1 MHRQRLSTIVWLGAV
16 LALLAAL
23 GAGSLWWERAS
34 ETAANQEAINSQE
47 DSGVTLPEPELTQE
61 SDLPEH
67 PLESM
72 GIAKLTESQGMP
84 EDAISEEE
92 AIDLV
97 TELTRGPERDFYLD
111 KHSASAIP
119 ATYDAEENTMGPAAD
134 NLPVWVVVLDGWG
147 PPVPCGVGLPPG
159 WVDPAVERPAEDKS
173 QSEQECITGKSN
185 AYIIVDAVTGQHL
198 ASWHYGKPEVR

>member
-1 MHRQRLSTIVWLGAV
+1 MRRRQLTTIAAATIMVVILAIFGVGFLWLG
-16 LALLAAL
+16 
-23 GAGSLWWERAS
+23 G
-34 ETAANQEAINSQE
+34 NQEIAASPGPGGLNPSIE
-47 DSGVTLPEPELTQE
+47 ADSPQQELTQE
-61 SDLPEH
+61 SDLPKH

-72 GIAKLTESQGMP
+72 GTAKLTESQGMP
-84 EDAISEEE
+84 EDAITEEE

-97 TELTRGPERDFYLD
+97 TELTWGPERDFYLD

-119 ATYDAEENTMGPAAD
+119 ATYDAEENTMGLAAD

-198 ASWHYGKPEVR
+198 ASWHQGEREWK

>member
-97 TELTRGPERDFYLD
+97 TELTRGRNGISIWISTRRVQFRRPMMLKRTRWGRRRITCRYGWLSWTGGGRRF
-111 KHSASAIP
+111 P
-119 ATYDAEENTMGPAAD
+119 AGLA
-134 NLPVWVVVLDGWG
+134 
-147 PPVPCGVGLPPG
+147 CHRVGLT
-159 WVDPAVERPAEDKS
+159 R
-173 QSEQECITGKSN
+173 
-185 AYIIVDAVTGQHL
+185 
-198 ASWHYGKPEVR
+198 R

>member
-1 MHRQRLSTIVWLGAV
+1 MHRQRLRTIVWLGAV

-47 DSGVTLPEPELTQE
+47 DSGVTLPEPELAQE

-72 GIAKLTESQGMP
+72 GRAKLTESQGMP
-84 EDAISEEE
+84 EEAITEEE

-97 TELTRGPERDFYLD
+97 RELTWGPQRDFYEER
-111 KHSASAIP
+111 HPASAIP

-147 PPVPCGVGLPPG
+147 RSASACGIGPRSDGTDSDGPCLTV
-159 WVDPAVERPAEDKS
+159 RPN
-173 QSEQECITGKSN
+173 GYN
-185 AYIIVDAVTGQHL
+185 IVDAVTGQHL

>member
-1 MHRQRLSTIVWLGAV
+1 MHRQRLSTLVWLGAV
-16 LALLAAL
+16 SALLAAL

-47 DSGVTLPEPELTQE
+47 DSGVTLPEPGLAQE

-84 EDAISEEE
+84 EEAITEEE

-97 TELTRGPERDFYLD
+97 TELTWGPERDFYLD
-111 KHSASAIP
+111 EHPASASP

-147 PPVPCGVGLPPG
+147 RSVSNCGRGIGPQGDPEASGKSSGEEGSGSGDDCLTVEPSGLPPL
-159 WVDPAVERPAEDKS
+159 K
-173 QSEQECITGKSN
+173 
-185 AYIIVDAVTGQHL
+185 
-198 ASWHYGKPEVR
+198 